1 MIRNIVFDIGN
12 VLVDFCWA
20 EHLRNHGY
28 QGETFDRIAKA
39 TVLSSAWPE
48 LDRGVVG
55 DDNVIEMFVQNDP
68 EMEEAIRKISANI
81 SGMLRMRDYAVPFVQ
96 ELKEKGYQVYYLSNF
111 AKKTFDES
119 QNSLQF
125 IPYMDGGVFSYL
137 EKVIKP
143 DPVIYETL
151 LSRYGLVASECVFLD
166 DLPENIEGAKN
177 AGMKGIV
184 FKNFEQALEELREL
198 GVEV

>member
-1 MIRNIVFDIGN
+1 M
-12 VLVDFCWA
+12 
-20 EHLRNHGY
+20 
-28 QGETFDRIAKA
+28 
-39 TVLSSAWPE
+39 
-48 LDRGVVG
+48 G
-55 DDNVIEMFVQNDP
+55 DDNVIEIFVQNDP
-68 EMEEAIRKISANI
+68 EMEEAIRKISADI

-177 AGMKGIV
+177 AVMTGIV